1 MTPPRFVTWN
11 VALCA
16 TFQVTKRSPRRSER
30 GSVLMLMPAAVLVL
44 LVLGAIAVDSAVV
57 FLAQRDL
64 ANRTA
69 AAANDIAGAA
79 TSDATFYGEG
89 RVVVDAGE
97 ARRYVAAAF
106 APALRPEGYA
116 SWSPE
121 LRVVGDRTV
130 EVSATAEV
138 RYVFATAIPGV
149 RHTATVTARSVATA
163 RGG

>member
-1 MTPPRFVTWN
+1 MPMTGTQPRFVTWN
-11 VALCA
+11 LAHCA
-16 TFQVTKRSPRRSER
+16 RFPVTKRSQQ
-30 GSVLMLMPAAVLVL
+30 GSVLMLVPAAVLVL
-44 LVLGAIAVDSAVV
+44 VVLGAIAVDSAVV

-69 AAANDIAGAA
+69 AAANDIAAAA
-79 TSDATFYGEG
+79 TSDESFYREG
-89 RVVVDAGE
+89 RVVVDDDE

-106 APALRPEGYA
+106 APSVRPAGYE

-121 LRVVGDRTV
+121 LRIVDDRTV

-138 RYVFATAIPGV
+138 RYVFARALPGV
-149 RHTATVTARSVATA
+149 QHTATVTARSVATA

>member
-1 MTPPRFVTWN
+1 M
-11 VALCA
+11 
-16 TFQVTKRSPRRSER
+16 
-30 GSVLMLMPAAVLVL
+30 
-44 LVLGAIAVDSAVV
+44 

-79 TSDATFYGEG
+79 TSDASFYGEG
-89 RVVVDAGE
+89 RVAIDAGE

-106 APALRPEGYA
+106 APPLRPDGYV
-116 SWSPE
+116 SWAPE
-121 LRVVGDRTV
+121 LRVIGDRTV

-138 RYVFATAIPGV
+138 RYVFASAIPGV
-149 RHTATVTARSVATA
+149 RHTATVSARSVATS